1 MEIFQEVPRL
11 TFGEASSR
19 RLQSAQTLRFTD
31 SAMKCF
37 VRVSLCMCTC
47 MYYGARIFISSHSA
61 DRWATYLH

>member
-1 MEIFQEVPRL
+1 MEIFQEVARL

-47 MYYGARIFISSHSA
+47 MYYGALFSLVAMRHIFDCH
-61 DRWATYLH
+61 